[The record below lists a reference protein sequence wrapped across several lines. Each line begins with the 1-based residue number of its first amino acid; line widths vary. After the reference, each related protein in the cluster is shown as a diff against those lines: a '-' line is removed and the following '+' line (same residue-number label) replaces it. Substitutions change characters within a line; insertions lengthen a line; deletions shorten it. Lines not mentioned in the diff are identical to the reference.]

1 MSEKRAPVRW
11 WVWLALGLVL
21 VVLIVALLA
30 WWRPIYDFVADQEQI
45 RAWVEQLGAWG
56 PVAIVALETAQAL
69 MGHSGIRLLVVT
81 GGPAVVRAALDSGKK
96 CITAGPGNP
105 PAVVADTACLKR

>member
-1 MSEKRAPVRW
+1 MHHLSPVRW

-69 MGHSGIRLLVVT
+69 LAPIPGQAIEAVSGYLY
-81 GGPAVVRAALDSGKK
+81 GPCWAS
-96 CITAGPGNP
+96 CSP
-105 PAVVADTACLKR
+105 